1 MACCGQM
8 PIEDE
13 FSDMLPEMQDAT
25 VYEVSVLGQIKPG
38 GGLVRKASDV
48 VEVKGGGGSFFRDSD
63 GNLKT
68 LPLVATAGAGAVAI
82 GLLVRSMR
90 GG

>member
-1 MACCGQM
+1 MACCGQL
-8 PIEDE
+8 PIDYE
-13 FSDMLPEMQDAT
+13 FSDPLPEIQDAT
-25 VYEVSVLGQIKPG
+25 VYDVSVLGQIKPS
-38 GGLVRKASDV
+38 GGLVRRSSDV
-48 VEVKGGGGSFFRDSD
+48 VEVKKDGGFFRDAD